1 MSTIPQNS
9 LLLRNIPSDFEEKA
23 LTDLF
28 EKAGEIVQ
36 TFKGRTSLIVMFA
49 DESTKEGAMPFD
61 GMEVEDS
68 KGLKYQVKIEE
79 VEHFE
84 VEKYDKPMKNDK
96 PQIEAAT
103 PVMPDLM
110 NYSTPHPPGYT
121 PGEEQNNKEGSQL
134 PSFSTP
140 YPYQSHITPSAESS
154 NRYPNLEV
162 DMKDEFKRRIGE
174 SQTIAKSEEK
184 ERPTG
189 EKRSGKEVD
198 LKRIENEI
206 DKLKLPD
213 YQKNNNP
220 LSFIYSYHLILLTFS
235 IFVGLAVVGL
245 LE

>member
-84 VEKYDKPMKNDK
+84 VEKYDKPMKSDK
-96 PQIEAAT
+96 PQME
-103 PVMPDLM
+103 
-110 NYSTPHPPGYT
+110 
-121 PGEEQNNKEGSQL
+121 
-134 PSFSTP
+134 
-140 YPYQSHITPSAESS
+140 ESS
-154 NRYPNLEV
+154 NPYPNLEV